1 MAKLDPEAIRGAI
14 VENLDGTVEGIRQL
28 NVGEASGDIHSGA
41 SDEMKAQRAVVR
53 PHFAVTITE
62 INPNKNA
69 PMGHTSLTLW
79 DITVVLKC
87 VYNLQGPG
95 VDHVDY
101 DDRKAVAETQAVQF
115 AHRMMLPGVVT
126 DCISLG
132 RPTGIVSGKLTPNEN
147 FYRVTRDDPEK
158 SLFEVEQTYTAVVRV
173 NAAIS

>member
-62 INPNKNA
+62 INRSKSS
-69 PMGHTSLTLW
+69 PMGYGSVTMWDLT
-79 DITVVLKC
+79 IVLRC

-101 DDRKAVAETQAVQF
+101 IDRKAIAETQAIQF
-115 AHRMMLPGVVT
+115 AHRLKVPGVVA

-132 RPTGIVSGKLTPNEN
+132 RPTGIVSGMLTEGDN

-158 SLFEVEQTYTAVVRV
+158 SIFEVEQTYTAIVRV